1 MELNDLKNAL
11 NVLNELG
18 LGNTDAAKDL
28 TSKIEKI
35 EADEKAAR
43 EKAEAEAL
51 AARKKQEEQIVA
63 SQLLYIIN
71 ASKSGLENFHK
82 AVNEITLQ
90 TEQQKRLAQFQLN
103 NVDEW
108 NKVIAILGD
117 KIIITTSLEKT
128 LKEIVDK
135 LIDQLGY
142 ADRWEVRHFVKKFVR
157 KNEYGGY
164 SNLSIN
170 ASFWKLTSKPSG
182 YKTDSRNGYRVFVKA
197 DPLPQALAA

>member
-117 KIIITTSLEKT
+117 KIIITTSLEK
-128 LKEIVDK
+128 I
-135 LIDQLGY
+135 
-142 ADRWEVRHFVKKFVR
+142 FP
-157 KNEYGGY
+157 
-164 SNLSIN
+164 
-170 ASFWKLTSKPSG
+170 ASG
-182 YKTDSRNGYRVFVKA
+182 
-197 DPLPQALAA
+197 